1 MHNIDYLYVDIPL
14 SAGESGEEG
23 SIRLVG
29 ENSANGGHVEIYL
42 LGHWGAVCSYNWDLL
57 DATVACR
64 QLGYPAAQAI
74 STSTTYGLEKRV
86 WLNGLYCSG
95 YEDNI
100 TQCSHRIGG
109 AGSCL
114 YSRSAK
120 VICSG

>member
-1 MHNIDYLYVDIPL
+1 MPI
-14 SAGESGEEG
+14 SAGESVEEG

-29 ENSANGGHVEIYL
+29 GNSANKGHVDIYF
-42 LGHWGAVCSYNWDLL
+42 LGHWGSVCSYNWDLL

-74 STSTTYGLEKRV
+74 STSTTYELGKRL

-100 TQCSHRIGG
+100 TQCSHRLGG
-109 AGSCL
+109 AGSCQ